1 MHYQVIIC
9 ARAVRDLERIP
20 PRIVP
25 AIIEFIYGDLAKA
38 PLRGGKPLMRE
49 LNGYL
54 GAHRGSYR
62 VLFEIDGETI
72 KIARIAHRADVYR

>member
-1 MHYQVIIC
+1 MQYQVIVSE
-9 ARAVRDLERIP
+9 RALRDLEGIP

-38 PLRGGKPLMRE
+38 PLRVGQPLMRE

-54 GAHRGSYR
+54 GARRGSYR
-62 VLFEIDGETI
+62 VLFAINGETI
-72 KIARIAHRADVYR
+72 NIARIAHRADVYR

>member
-1 MHYQVIIC
+1 MIFS
-9 ARAVRDLERIP
+9 ARAVRDLEGIP

-38 PLRGGKPLMRE
+38 PLRVGQPLMRE

-54 GAHRGSYR
+54 GARRGSYR
-62 VLFEIDGETI
+62 VLFEINGVTI
-72 KIARIAHRADVYR
+72 NIARIAHRADVYR

>member
-1 MHYQVIIC
+1 VIVSAHAI
-9 ARAVRDLERIP
+9 RDLERIP

-38 PLRGGKPLMRE
+38 PLRVGQPLMCE

-54 GAHRGSYR
+54 GARRGSYR
-62 VLFEIDGETI
+62 VLFEIHGETI
-72 KIARIAHRADVYR
+72 NIARIAHRADVYR

>member
-1 MHYQVIIC
+1 MHYQVIVS
-9 ARAVRDLERIP
+9 ARAFRDLERIP

-38 PLRGGKPLMRE
+38 PIRVSKPLMRE
-49 LNGYL
+49 LSGYL

-72 KIARIAHRADVYR
+72 EIARIVHRADVYR

>member
-1 MHYQVIIC
+1 VIVS

-38 PLRGGKPLMRE
+38 PLRVGQPLMRE

-54 GAHRGSYR
+54 GARRGSYR
-62 VLFEIDGETI
+62 VLFAINGETI
-72 KIARIAHRADVYR
+72 NIARIAHRADVYR

>member
-1 MHYQVIIC
+1 MVS
-9 ARAVRDLERIP
+9 ARAIRDLDAIP

-38 PLRGGKPLMRE
+38 PLRVGKPLMRE
-49 LNGYL
+49 LDGYL

>member
-1 MHYQVIIC
+1 MVS
-9 ARAVRDLERIP
+9 ARAIRDLDVIP

-38 PLRGGKPLMRE
+38 PLRVGKPLMRE

-54 GAHRGSYR
+54 GARRGSYR